1 MDIGVAVFIDEFLSY
16 VISLVL
22 EENKIVSF
30 GNLVYD
36 YDLEIRNGN
45 YILSIYDVALD
56 HYGMPY
62 RNTLNC
68 NIADVSELFGR

>member
-1 MDIGVAVFIDEFLSY
+1 MNSGVAEFLSEFLSY
-16 VISLVL
+16 VCSLLL

-36 YDLEIRNGN
+36 YDLVLTDGN

-62 RNTLNC
+62 RNLLSC
-68 NIADVSELFGR
+68 KVEDVTKYLG